1 MLGWRT
7 LAANTY
13 KCYFTYLKSM
23 DLKKTEF
30 FYYSKMLFEFY
41 RIKFFFITW

>member
-30 FYYSKMLFEFY
+30 FIIQKCYLNFTE
-41 RIKFFFITW
+41 